1 MSDHDSSPALAVRD
15 LTKSYRGAPAV
26 RGVCLEVPAGSV
38 CALLGRNGAGKT
50 TTLECLAGLRL
61 PDTGSVR
68 VCGLDPARQ
77 RAAVTARLGV
87 MLQEGGAYPA
97 ATPAELLE
105 LHAAFHAEPAD
116 PRGLL
121 DDLGLAGV
129 ADARYRGLSGG
140 EKQRVR
146 LAMALVPRPTVALL
160 DEPTAGMDPH
170 GRRGVWA
177 LLEGLVADGLTVLLA
192 THTMEEAERL
202 ADRAAIIEAGRL
214 LACEPPGAL
223 VARAAP
229 DTGRLE
235 DAYLRLTGAEEA
247 P

>member
-1 MSDHDSSPALAVRD
+1 M
-15 LTKSYRGAPAV
+15 RGIS
-26 RGVCLEVPAGSV
+26 LEVPAGNV

-50 TTLECLAGLRL
+50 TTVECLAGLRV
-61 PDTGSVR
+61 PDAGTAR
-68 VCGLDPARQ
+68 VCGRDPWRE
-77 RAAVTARLGV
+77 RDGVTNRLGV

-97 ATPAELLE
+97 ATPTELLT
-105 LHAAFHAEPAD
+105 LHAAFHQNPTD
-116 PRGLL
+116 PEALL
-121 DDLGLAGV
+121 EDLGLQKV
-129 ADARYRGLSGG
+129 AHARYRGLSGG

-146 LAMALVPRPTVALL
+146 LAMALVPQPAIALL
-160 DEPTAGMDPH
+160 DEPTSGMDPH

-202 ADRAAIIEAGRL
+202 ADHAAIIEDGRL
-214 LACEPPGAL
+214 VANEPPETL

-235 DAYLRLTGAEEA
+235 DAYLRLTGAEETS
-247 P
+247 

>member
-1 MSDHDSSPALAVRD
+1 MTDHDNSPALTVRE
-15 LTKSYRGAPAV
+15 LAKSYRGVPAV
-26 RGVCLEVPAGSV
+26 NGVCLDVPAGSV

-50 TTLECLAGLRL
+50 TTLECLAGFRL
-61 PDTGSVR
+61 PDSGTVR
-68 VCGLDPARQ
+68 VCGLDPWRQ
-77 RAAVTARLGV
+77 RDGVTNRLGV

-97 ATPAELLE
+97 ATPEEILTLHAGFHEDPVDPPSLLE
-105 LHAAFHAEPAD
+105 N
-116 PRGLL
+116 
-121 DDLGLAGV
+121 LGLGRV
-129 ADARYRGLSGG
+129 AQARYRGLSGG

-146 LAMALVPRPTVALL
+146 LAMALVPRPEVALL
-160 DEPTAGMDPH
+160 DEPTSGMDPH

-202 ADRAAIIEAGRL
+202 ADHAAIIEDGRL
-214 LACEPPGAL
+214 VANEAPETL

-235 DAYLRLTGAEEA
+235 DAYLRLTGAEE
-247 P
+247 PS